1 VLDGFEMAVRIA
13 GFGVL
18 AACWVSAAAGAMR
31 GAGTSTGRTGRLARR
46 WRAHT
51 VYLIGAVPYFAICG
65 LLWRPLPVSL
75 SDAWRVTALAAGGAL
90 GAAGG
95 ALYLWGRLTLG
106 DMYNVASSLGVE
118 LYRDQRL
125 VTAGPYR
132 RLRHPMY
139 AGLFLGALGGL
150 LVYRTWALVFMLATL
165 PGAVVKARLEE
176 RLLAEQLGAEWAAY
190 AARVPGWFPRPAP
203 RPNREATEKE
213 AGDE

>member
-13 GFGVL
+13 GFVVL
-18 AACWVSAAAGAMR
+18 AACWVSAAAGAMQ
-31 GAGTSTGRTGRLARR
+31 GAGAPTGRTGRLARR
-46 WRAHT
+46 LRAHT

-65 LLWRPLPVSL
+65 LLWRPLPVSP
-75 SDAWRVTALAAGGAL
+75 SAGWRVAALAAGAGL

-95 ALYLWGRLTLG
+95 GLYLWGRLSLG

-118 LYRDQRL
+118 LYRDHRL
-125 VTAGPYR
+125 VTVGPYGW
-132 RLRHPMY
+132 LRHPMY

-176 RLLAEQLGAEWAAY
+176 RLLAEQLGAEWSAY
-190 AARVPGWFPRPAP
+190 AGRVPAWFPRRVKPAY
-203 RPNREATEKE
+203 RE
-213 AGDE
+213 

>member
-1 VLDGFEMAVRIA
+1 MLDGFEMAVRIA
-13 GFGVL
+13 GFVVL
-18 AACWVSAAAGAMR
+18 AACWVSAAAGAMQ
-31 GAGTSTGRTGRLARR
+31 GAAAPSGRTGRLARR
-46 WRAHT
+46 LRAHT

-65 LLWRPLPVSL
+65 LLWRPLPVSP
-75 SDAWRVTALAAGGAL
+75 SVGWRVAALAAGAGL

-95 ALYLWGRLTLG
+95 GLYLWGRLSLG

-118 LYRDQRL
+118 LYRDQRV
-125 VTAGPYR
+125 VTTGPYR

-150 LVYRTWALVFMLATL
+150 LVYRTWTLVFMLAIL

-203 RPNREATEKE
+203 RPNRETTEKE

>member
-1 VLDGFEMAVRIA
+1 MAGRIA
-13 GFGVL
+13 GFAVL
-18 AACWVSAAAGAMR
+18 AGCWVSAAAGAMQ
-31 GAGTSTGRTGRLARR
+31 GAGAPTGRAGRLARR

-51 VYLIGAVPYFAICG
+51 VYLVGAVPYFAICG

-75 SDAWRVTALAAGGAL
+75 SAGGRVAALTAGAAL
-90 GAAGG
+90 GASGG

-118 LYRDQRL
+118 LYRHHRL

-176 RLLAEQLGAEWAAY
+176 RLLAEQMGEEWSAY
-190 AARVPGWFPRPAP
+190 ARLVPAWFPRPTL
-203 RPNREATEKE
+203 RLSRETTEKE
-213 AGDE
+213 TGDE

>member
-1 VLDGFEMAVRIA
+1 MLDGFEMAVRIA

-95 ALYLWGRLTLG
+95 AL
-106 DMYNVASSLGVE
+106 
-118 LYRDQRL
+118 
-125 VTAGPYR
+125 
-132 RLRHPMY
+132 
-139 AGLFLGALGGL
+139 
-150 LVYRTWALVFMLATL
+150 
-165 PGAVVKARLEE
+165 
-176 RLLAEQLGAEWAAY
+176 
-190 AARVPGWFPRPAP
+190 
-203 RPNREATEKE
+203 
-213 AGDE
+213 